1 MKYNKTRELESI
13 CSIPA
18 LTIIRRHFTMKSNKM
33 TKILDTIEKPG
44 DLKTLTYS
52 ELTQLAS
59 EIREELVA
67 VVSANGGHL
76 ASNLGVVEL
85 TLALHRVYNAPQ
97 DKIVWDVGHQTYTH
111 KLVTGRRKEFA
122 SLRQYGGL
130 SGFTSREESEYDT
143 FGAGHSSTSISAALG
158 IAVARDFAGDDYHVA
173 AVIGDG
179 GITGG
184 MAIEG
189 LNQTGHIG
197 TRLVVILNDNGMS
210 ISPTVGA
217 IARVLDKIRFDHR
230 YLVSKEKSQKVLKV
244 LPLGKQVW
252 RFGLQIESWLKDISR
267 PTRFWENFGFNYI
280 GPIDGHDFKKLEIAL
295 KRARNYTAGPIVVHV
310 ITTKGS
316 GYLPAE
322 GDSVYFHGIAGTNGK
337 ANNKTI
343 PTYSNIFAQTTLK
356 LARQNPKLVVVT
368 PAMPEGN
375 CLSILQQEFPK
386 RVFDVGICEQHAVTF
401 AAGLATQGYL
411 PVLAIYST
419 FLQRSFDQIIHDVCL
434 QELPMVFAIDRGG
447 IVGDDG
453 KTHQGIFDLSYLSLI
468 PNMIVAA
475 PKDENELQHML
486 YTAVKSGKIMA
497 IRYPRSQGLGV
508 NMDAEFR
515 ELPIGKG
522 EILRQGNDIAITA
535 IGSMV
540 SPALEA
546 AEKLAL
552 QGIEATVVN
561 ARFVKPIDAELII
574 DLATRIKCIVTV
586 EENTLS
592 GGFGNYVNDALRQ
605 SDLRDVIIRNVGLPD
620 VFIEHGGQDFLRS
633 KYGLDAAGI
642 IGKVLEIVPAGSAT
656 KIVR

>member
-1 MKYNKTRELESI
+1 
-13 CSIPA
+13 
-18 LTIIRRHFTMKSNKM
+18 MKSNKM
-33 TKILDTIEKPG
+33 TKILDTIDKPG
-44 DLKTLTYS
+44 DLKNLTYS

-59 EIREELVA
+59 EIREELVS

-85 TLALHRVYNAPQ
+85 TLALHRVYNAPH
-97 DKIVWDVGHQTYTH
+97 DKIVWDVGHQAYAH

-158 IAVARDFAGDDYHVA
+158 IAVARDFAGADYHVA

-230 YLVSKEKSQKVLKV
+230 YLVGKEKSQKVLKV

-508 NMDAEFR
+508 NMDVEFR
-515 ELPIGKG
+515 ELPSGKG
-522 EILRQGNDIAITA
+522 EILRQGNDIAILA

-540 SPALEA
+540 APALEA

-552 QGIEATVVN
+552 QGVEATVVN
-561 ARFVKPIDAELII
+561 ARFVKPIDAELIV
-574 DLATRIKCIVTV
+574 DLATRIKRIVTV
-586 EENTLS
+586 EENTIP
-592 GGFGNYVNDALRQ
+592 GGFGNYVNDAVRQ
-605 SDLRDVIIRNVGLPD
+605 ADLRDVIIRNVGLPD

-656 KIVR
+656 KIIR

>member
-1 MKYNKTRELESI
+1 MAVFQSILKY
-13 CSIPA
+13 PV
-18 LTIIRRHFTMKSNKM
+18 LTITRRQITMKSTVM
-33 TKILDTIEKPG
+33 TKILDRIDKPD
-44 DLKTLTYS
+44 DLKKLTYP

-59 EIREELVA
+59 EIREELVT
-67 VVSANGGHL
+67 VVSVNGGHL

-85 TLALHRVYNAPQ
+85 TLALHRVYNAPH
-97 DKIVWDVGHQTYTH
+97 DKIIWDVGHQAYTH

-122 SLRQYGGL
+122 SLRQFGGL
-130 SGFTSREESEYDT
+130 SGFTSREESEYDA

-158 IAVARDFAGDDYHVA
+158 MAVARDFAGDDYHVV

-179 GITGG
+179 AITGG

-197 TRLVVILNDNGMS
+197 TRLVVVLNDNGMS

-217 IARVLDKIRFDHR
+217 IARLLDRIRFDHR
-230 YLVSKEKSQKVLKV
+230 YLVSKEKSQKLLKG

-280 GPIDGHDFKKLEIAL
+280 GPIDGHDFKKLETAL
-295 KRARNYTAGPIVVHV
+295 TRARNYTAGPIVVHV
-310 ITTKGS
+310 ITTKGN

-337 ANNKTI
+337 SNNKTI
-343 PTYSNIFAQTTLK
+343 PTYSNIFAETVLK
-356 LARQNPKLVVVT
+356 LARENPKLVVVT

-375 CLSILQQEFPK
+375 CLNIVQQEFPK

-401 AAGLATQGYL
+401 AAGLAAQGYL

-434 QELPMVFAIDRGG
+434 QELPMVFAVDRGG

-468 PNMIVAA
+468 PNMVVAA
-475 PKDENELQHML
+475 PKDENELQHLL

-497 IRYPRSQGLGV
+497 VRYPRSQGLGV
-508 NMDAEFR
+508 KMDTTFK
-515 ELPIGKG
+515 ELPIGKS
-522 EILRQGNDIAITA
+522 EILRDGGDVAILA

-540 SPALEA
+540 APAVEA
-546 AEKLAL
+546 AEKLAM

-561 ARFVKPIDAELII
+561 ARFAKPVDADLII
-574 DLATRIKCIVTV
+574 ELATRIKRIITV

-592 GGFGNYVNDALRQ
+592 GGFGNYVNDAVRQ
-605 SDLRDVIIRNVGLPD
+605 ADLSDVIIRNVGLPD

-633 KYGLDAAGI
+633 KYGLDAQGI
-642 IGKVLEIVPAGSAT
+642 IKKVFEIIPAASIT
-656 KIVR
+656 KIV

>member
-1 MKYNKTRELESI
+1 MS
-13 CSIPA
+13 
-18 LTIIRRHFTMKSNKM
+18 RHHTMKSTKM
-33 TKILDTIEKPG
+33 TKLLDSIDKPG
-44 DLKTLTYS
+44 DLKNLTYP

-85 TLALHRVYNAPQ
+85 TLALHRVYNAPR
-97 DKIVWDVGHQTYTH
+97 DKIIWDVGHQAYAH
-111 KLVTGRRKEFA
+111 KLVTGRRNDFP

-130 SGFTSREESEYDT
+130 SGFTSREESKYDA
-143 FGAGHSSTSISAALG
+143 FGAGHASTSISAALG
-158 IAVARDFAGDDYHVA
+158 IAVARDFAGDDYNVI

-179 GITGG
+179 AITGG
-184 MAIEG
+184 MALEG
-189 LNQTGHIG
+189 LNQAGHLGSHLI
-197 TRLVVILNDNGMS
+197 VILNDNGMS

-217 IARVLDKIRFDHR
+217 IARLLDRIRFDHR
-230 YLVSKEKSQKVLKV
+230 YLISKEKSQKLLNV

-252 RFGLQIESWLKDISR
+252 RFGLQVESWLKDISR

-280 GPIDGHDFKKLEIAL
+280 GPIDGHDFKKLETAL
-295 KRARNYTAGPIVVHV
+295 TRARNYTAGPIVVHV
-310 ITTKGS
+310 ITTKGN

-322 GDSVYFHGIAGTNGK
+322 GDSVYFHGIAGTNGN
-337 ANNKTI
+337 ANKKTI
-343 PTYSNIFAQTTLK
+343 PTYSNVFAQTMLK
-356 LARQNPKLVVVT
+356 LARENPKLVVIT

-375 CLSILQQEFPK
+375 CLNIVQQEFPK

-434 QELPMVFAIDRGG
+434 QELPMVFAVDRGG

-475 PKDENELQHML
+475 PKDENELQHLL
-486 YTAVKSGKIMA
+486 YTAIKSGKIMA
-497 IRYPRSQGLGV
+497 VRYPRSPGLGV
-508 NMDAEFR
+508 KMDTEFR
-515 ELPIGKG
+515 EIPIGKG
-522 EILRQGNDIAITA
+522 EILRQGSDVAILA

-540 SPALEA
+540 APALEA
-546 AEKLAL
+546 AESLSV
-552 QGIEATVVN
+552 QGVEATVVN
-561 ARFVKPIDAELII
+561 ARFTKPVDTELVV
-574 DLATRIKCIVTV
+574 DLAARIKRIITV

-592 GGFGNYVNDALRQ
+592 GGFGNYVNDAIKQADICEDR
-605 SDLRDVIIRNVGLPD
+605 
-620 VFIEHGGQDFLRS
+620 
-633 KYGLDAAGI
+633 
-642 IGKVLEIVPAGSAT
+642 
-656 KIVR
+656 

>member
-1 MKYNKTRELESI
+1 
-13 CSIPA
+13 
-18 LTIIRRHFTMKSNKM
+18 MKSNKM
-33 TKILDTIEKPG
+33 TKILDTIDKPG
-44 DLKTLTYS
+44 DLKNLTYS

-59 EIREELVA
+59 EIREELVS

-85 TLALHRVYNAPQ
+85 TLALHRVYSAPH
-97 DKIVWDVGHQTYTH
+97 DKIVWDVGHQAYAH

-158 IAVARDFAGDDYHVA
+158 IAVARDFAGADYHVA

-230 YLVSKEKSQKVLKV
+230 YLVGKEKSQKVLKV

-522 EILRQGNDIAITA
+522 EILRQGNDIAILA

-540 SPALEA
+540 APALEA

-552 QGIEATVVN
+552 QGVEATVVN
-561 ARFVKPIDAELII
+561 ARFVKPIDAELIV
-574 DLATRIKCIVTV
+574 DLATRIKRIVTV
-586 EENTLS
+586 EENTIP
-592 GGFGNYVNDALRQ
+592 GGFGNYVNDAVRQ
-605 SDLRDVIIRNVGLPD
+605 ADLRDVIIRNVGLPD

>member
-18 LTIIRRHFTMKSNKM
+18 LTITRRHFTMKSNKM
-33 TKILDTIEKPG
+33 TKILDTIDKPG
-44 DLKTLTYS
+44 DLKNLTYS

-59 EIREELVA
+59 EIREELVS

-97 DKIVWDVGHQTYTH
+97 DKIIWDVGHQAYAH

-158 IAVARDFAGDDYHVA
+158 IAVARDFAGADYHVA

-230 YLVSKEKSQKVLKV
+230 YLVGKEKSQKVLKV

-468 PNMIVAA
+468 PNIIVAA

-497 IRYPRSQGLGV
+497 VRYPRSQGLGV
-508 NMDAEFR
+508 NMDSEFK

-522 EILRQGNDIAITA
+522 EILRQGNDIAILA

-540 SPALEA
+540 APAMEA

-552 QGIEATVVN
+552 QGVEATVVN
-561 ARFVKPIDAELII
+561 ARFVKPVDAELIV
-574 DLATRIKCIVTV
+574 DLATRIKRIVTV

-592 GGFGNYVNDALRQ
+592 GGFGNYVNDAVRQ

-642 IGKVLEIVPAGSAT
+642 IAKVLEIVPAGSAI
-656 KIVR
+656 KIVS

>member
-1 MKYNKTRELESI
+1 
-13 CSIPA
+13 
-18 LTIIRRHFTMKSNKM
+18 MKSNKM
-33 TKILDTIEKPG
+33 TKILDTIDKPG
-44 DLKTLTYS
+44 DLKNLTYS

-59 EIREELVA
+59 EIREELVS

-85 TLALHRVYNAPQ
+85 TLALHRVYSAPH
-97 DKIVWDVGHQTYTH
+97 DKIVWDVGHQAYAH

-158 IAVARDFAGDDYHVA
+158 IAVARDFAGADYHVA

-230 YLVSKEKSQKVLKV
+230 YLVGKEKSQKVLKV

-508 NMDAEFR
+508 NMDVEFR

-522 EILRQGNDIAITA
+522 EILRQGNDIAILA

-540 SPALEA
+540 APALEA

-552 QGIEATVVN
+552 QGVEATVVN
-561 ARFVKPIDAELII
+561 ARFVKPIDAELIV
-574 DLATRIKCIVTV
+574 DLATRIKRIVTV
-586 EENTLS
+586 EENTIP
-592 GGFGNYVNDALRQ
+592 GGFGNYVNDAVRQ
-605 SDLRDVIIRNVGLPD
+605 ADLRDVIIRNVGLPD

>member
-1 MKYNKTRELESI
+1 
-13 CSIPA
+13 
-18 LTIIRRHFTMKSNKM
+18 MKSIKM
-33 TKILDTIEKPG
+33 TKILDRIDKPA
-44 DLKTLTYS
+44 DLKQLTYR
-52 ELTQLAS
+52 ELEQLAT
-59 EIREELVA
+59 EIRGEMIS

-85 TLALHRVYNAPQ
+85 TLALHRVFDTPR
-97 DKIVWDVGHQTYTH
+97 DKIIWDVGHQAYAH

-143 FGAGHSSTSISAALG
+143 FGAGHASTSISAALG
-158 IAVARDFAGDDYHVA
+158 IAVARDFAGDDYHVV

-179 GITGG
+179 AITGG
-184 MAIEG
+184 MALEG

-197 TRLVVILNDNGMS
+197 SRLIVVLNDNGMS

-217 IARVLDKIRFDHR
+217 IARLLDRIRFDHR
-230 YLVSKEKSQKVLKV
+230 YLVSKEKSQRLLSR

-267 PTRFWENFGFNYI
+267 PTRFFENFGLNYI
-280 GPIDGHDFKKLEIAL
+280 GPVDGHDFKKLEIAL
-295 KRARNYTAGPIVVHV
+295 NRARNYTAGPIVVHV
-310 ITTKGS
+310 VTTKGS

-322 GDSVYFHGIAGTNGK
+322 GNSTYFHGIAGTNG
-337 ANNKTI
+337 NLNKKII
-343 PTYSNIFAQTTLK
+343 PTYSDVFAQTMLK
-356 LARQNPKLVVVT
+356 LARENPKLVVIT

-375 CLSILQQEFPK
+375 SLSVVQEAFPT

-401 AAGLATQGYL
+401 AAGLATQGYV

-434 QELPMVFAIDRGG
+434 QELSVVFAIDRGG

-468 PNMIVAA
+468 PHMIVAA

-486 YTAVKSGKIMA
+486 YTAMKSGKIMA
-497 IRYPRSQGLGV
+497 VRYPRSQGLGV
-508 NMDAEFR
+508 KMDMEFK

-522 EILRQGNDIAITA
+522 EVLRQGNDVAILA

-540 SPALEA
+540 ASAMEA
-546 AEKLAL
+546 AESLAV
-552 QGIEATVVN
+552 QGVEATVIN
-561 ARFVKPIDAELII
+561 ARFAKPVDTELII
-574 DLATRIKCIVTV
+574 DLAMRIKRIISV

-592 GGFGNYVNDALRQ
+592 GGFGNYVNDVVRQ
-605 SDLRDVIIRNVGLPD
+605 ADISDVIIRNVGLPD
-620 VFIEHGGQDFLRS
+620 VFVEQGGQDFIRA
-633 KYGLDAAGI
+633 KYGLDAKGI
-642 IGKVLEIVPAGSAT
+642 VKKVLEIIPADAGT
-656 KIVR
+656 RIVK